1 MFNSGVPEKLIAE
14 NSGHKSTKALR
25 CYEHT
30 SSEQQ
35 KGVSKVIAK
44 PGGVFQ
50 GSGSTTA
57 EQQLSECSP
66 KVELEALMVS
76 SESKP
81 ITAAPALHH
90 QHLHE
95 VTMGLFL
102 VLFSCF
108 VDTIFD

>member
-1 MFNSGVPEKLIAE
+1 MFNSGVPEKVIAE

-25 CYEHT
+25 CYEHI

-35 KGVSKVIAK
+35 KGVSEVIAK

-50 GSGSTTA
+50 GTTA

-66 KVELEALMVS
+66 RVELEAPTIS

-81 ITAAPALHH
+81 ITTAPASANPFAHTLSGT
-90 QHLHE
+90 LSN
-95 VTMGLFL
+95 G
-102 VLFSCF
+102 
-108 VDTIFD
+108 TINISLK